1 MSIRDLIREAARAL
15 EANRGRSTLTIL
27 GIVIGISAV
36 ITMTSLIGGVQQS
49 LVSSLGLNAARLMNI
64 GYGGGE
70 LRQKDLDKLASMV
83 PGLEAIEG
91 STSGGTQMKVDG
103 KNVYVGL
110 TGGSKRYFEMTGA
123 IDLIQGRLF
132 TPAEEDAGARVA
144 VLSRSGLKV
153 LFGSPDV
160 EAVGK
165 SLELNG
171 KSYQI
176 IGVTEDGMYGG
187 SSDDYVNVFMPAQ
200 TVTDDFNGG
209 HEHLGPVFGLVR
221 EGVDVDE
228 AAGTIRNALASIKG
242 VPEDQMDDTIW
253 TYTMKSQ
260 IDNLNQYMGS
270 FQLIAG
276 SVAGISLR
284 VGGIGIMNMMLTN
297 VTERIREIG
306 VRRALGATRGDI
318 TRQFL
323 AESAALTVA
332 GGVIGI
338 VLGYL
343 ASWGLCVAAGQ
354 LGLIGSLT
362 GGTETSL
369 APSISL
375 VTVVVAVGIS
385 VGIGLVFGYYPA
397 RRASRLD
404 PVECLRYQ

>member
-36 ITMTSLIGGVQQS
+36 IAMTSLIGGVQQS
-49 LVSSLGLNAARLMNI
+49 LVGSLGLNAARLVNI

-91 STSGGTQMKVDG
+91 STSAGTQMKVDG

-110 TGGSKRYFEMTGA
+110 TGGSKRYFEMTGV

-153 LFGSPDV
+153 LYGSPDV

-187 SSDDYVNVFMPAQ
+187 GSDDYVNVFMPAQ

-228 AAGTIRNALASIKG
+228 AAGTIRNA
-242 VPEDQMDDTIW
+242 
-253 TYTMKSQ
+253 
-260 IDNLNQYMGS
+260 
-270 FQLIAG
+270 
-276 SVAGISLR
+276 
-284 VGGIGIMNMMLTN
+284 
-297 VTERIREIG
+297 
-306 VRRALGATRGDI
+306 
-318 TRQFL
+318 
-323 AESAALTVA
+323 
-332 GGVIGI
+332 
-338 VLGYL
+338 L

>member
-36 ITMTSLIGGVQQS
+36 IAMTSLIGGVQQS
-49 LVSSLGLNAARLMNI
+49 LVSSLGLNAARLVNI

-132 TPAEEDAGARVA
+132 TPAEEDASARVA

-187 SSDDYVNVFMPAQ
+187 GSDDYVNVFMPAQ

-242 VPEDQMDDTIW
+242 VPEDQVDDTIW

-260 IDNLNQYMGS
+260 IDNFNQYMGS

-276 SVAGISLR
+276 SVAGISLL

-306 VRRALGATRGDI
+306 LRKALGARSSDI
-318 TRQFL
+318 TKQFL
-323 AESAALTVA
+323 LESVILCITGGIFGIVFGYLGSLAVA
-332 GGVIGI
+332 QLAGSLLASAGFGGITPVLDLASIAIATGISILIGI
-338 VLGYL
+338 
-343 ASWGLCVAAGQ
+343 
-354 LGLIGSLT
+354 I
-362 GGTETSL
+362 
-369 APSISL
+369 
-375 VTVVVAVGIS
+375 
-385 VGIGLVFGYYPA
+385 FGYYPA
-397 RRASRLD
+397 RRAAKLD
-404 PVECLRYQ
+404 PIEALRYQ